1 MEQRPSAKLVPN
13 TKHPPPYCAWSEHSS
28 RSGHLA
34 LQLYGHSHRSRHLR
48 ALAVSAHGARS
59 LQAISGKNISH
70 GHDAKLRFLQNF
82 NLFFL
87 DPHLVISPISSP
99 YICILRRCNSIRA
112 DKFFELEM
120 SVGERDLDQYGVVN
134 HAIYCVYMEKAR
146 EKMITDLGISTA
158 SIACTGNAMAL
169 SELNL
174 KYFTPLR
181 SGDRFAV
188 RVRVVQIKGAR
199 ILVEHF
205 IETLPDREL
214 VLEATATAVCLNK
227 DYRPTRVFPEMSSKL
242 QQFFSLSQDV

>member
-1 MEQRPSAKLVPN
+1 MHPHIPIPCMKQPSTKLVPN
-13 TKHPPPYCAWSEHSS
+13 TKHPPSSLVSAWSEHSYP
-28 RSGHLA
+28 SGHLA
-34 LQLYGHSHRSRHLR
+34 PQLYGRHSHRSRHLK

-70 GHDAKLRFLQNF
+70 DAKL
-82 NLFFL
+82 
-87 DPHLVISPISSP
+87 
-99 YICILRRCNSIRA
+99 RA

-120 SVGERDLDQYGVVN
+120 SVGESDLDQYGVVN

-146 EKMITDLGISTA
+146 EKMITDLGISTT

-181 SGDRFAV
+181 GGDRFAV

-205 IETLPDREL
+205 IETLPDGEL

-242 QQFFSLSQDV
+242 QHFFSLSQDG

>member
-1 MEQRPSAKLVPN
+1 MHPHIPFMKQSSTKLVPN
-13 TKHPPPYCAWSEHSS
+13 TKHPPSAGSEHSS

-34 LQLYGHSHRSRHLR
+34 LPFYGRRSHRSRDLR

-59 LQAISGKNISH
+59 LQGISGKNISH
-70 GHDAKLRFLQNF
+70 DAK
-82 NLFFL
+82 
-87 DPHLVISPISSP
+87 P
-99 YICILRRCNSIRA
+99 RA
-112 DKFFELEM
+112 GKFFELEM
-120 SVGERDLDQYGVVN
+120 SVREGDLDQHGVVN

-146 EKMITDLGISTA
+146 EKIITDLGISTA
-158 SIACTGNAMAL
+158 SAECAGNAMAL

-181 SGDRFAV
+181 GGDRFSV

-242 QQFFSLSQDV
+242 QHFFSSSQDG

>member
-1 MEQRPSAKLVPN
+1 MHPHIPIPCMKQPSTKLVPN
-13 TKHPPPYCAWSEHSS
+13 TKHPPSSLVSAWSGHSYP
-28 RSGHLA
+28 SGHLA
-34 LQLYGHSHRSRHLR
+34 PQLYGRHSHRSRHLK

-70 GHDAKLRFLQNF
+70 GHDAKLR
-82 NLFFL
+82 
-87 DPHLVISPISSP
+87 
-99 YICILRRCNSIRA
+99 A

-120 SVGERDLDQYGVVN
+120 SVEESDLDQYGVVN

-174 KYFTPLR
+174 K
-181 SGDRFAV
+181 FAV

-242 QQFFSLSQDV
+242 QHFFSLSQDG

>member
-1 MEQRPSAKLVPN
+1 
-13 TKHPPPYCAWSEHSS
+13 
-28 RSGHLA
+28 
-34 LQLYGHSHRSRHLR
+34 
-48 ALAVSAHGARS
+48 
-59 LQAISGKNISH
+59 
-70 GHDAKLRFLQNF
+70 
-82 NLFFL
+82 
-87 DPHLVISPISSP
+87 
-99 YICILRRCNSIRA
+99 
-112 DKFFELEM
+112 M
-120 SVGERDLDQYGVVN
+120 SVRESDLDQYGVVN

-242 QQFFSLSQDV
+242 QHFFSLSQDG